1 MIRVEQVTGEC
12 NSLPREDAL
21 QVIHSTPGR
30 LRVRLAWLKYYPA
43 LNERLSTSMLSLVV
57 VKEVRSNPAINSI
70 VVSYDS
76 GSITEKAFQEK
87 FRQLVQQLTPAS
99 WLTAEQPTNDG
110 TNAPGEGIFP
120 EAVATQKIQQVG
132 SKLIGSTIGR
142 IMGLGVGSLTGGV
155 LLGPLGIIPGAGV
168 GSAVG
173 RTVGSQLGEETIRY
187 LSQTPEEA
195 STSPEPAKDPAAF
208 LQATLKRG
216 ATGLVGETV
225 GGITGLAVGGSLLG
239 PLGFLFGGIVGG
251 VIGGQVGEE
260 WWCWQQVD
268 REKRLSQVKSQST

>member
-99 WLTAEQPTNDG
+99 WLTAEQPT
-110 TNAPGEGIFP
+110 
-120 EAVATQKIQQVG
+120 
-132 SKLIGSTIGR
+132 
-142 IMGLGVGSLTGGV
+142 
-155 LLGPLGIIPGAGV
+155 
-168 GSAVG
+168 
-173 RTVGSQLGEETIRY
+173 
-187 LSQTPEEA
+187 
-195 STSPEPAKDPAAF
+195 
-208 LQATLKRG
+208 
-216 ATGLVGETV
+216 
-225 GGITGLAVGGSLLG
+225 
-239 PLGFLFGGIVGG
+239 
-251 VIGGQVGEE
+251 
-260 WWCWQQVD
+260 D
-268 REKRLSQVKSQST
+268 RKSVV